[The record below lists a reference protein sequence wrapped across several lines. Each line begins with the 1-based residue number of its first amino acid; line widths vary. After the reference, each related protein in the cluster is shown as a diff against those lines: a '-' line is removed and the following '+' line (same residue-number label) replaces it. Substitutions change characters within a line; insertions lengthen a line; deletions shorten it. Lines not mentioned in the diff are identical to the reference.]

1 MIRRFAVGSPADLAA
16 MEEFVSNGTCGNV
29 ARVWS
34 VTRKQGKATWDG
46 RIYVVFDTEHKGARN
61 ATVFRIGLDGET
73 HVIAELHY
81 NKALRWC
88 SIYLR
93 PAA

>member
-1 MIRRFAVGSPADLAA
+1 MIRRFAVVSPADLAA
-16 MEEFVSNGTCGNV
+16 MEEFVSSGTCGNV

-34 VTRKQGKATWDG
+34 AARKRENRTWDG

-61 ATVFRIGLDGET
+61 ATVYRLGLDGET
-73 HVIAELHY
+73 HIIAKLHY
-81 NKALRWC
+81 NKALKWC
-88 SIYLR
+88 SNNLR